1 MKTDGI
7 LFDLDGTLWDSVDE
21 IVSTWNQT
29 LKKTQSHR
37 TPITRAELETLMGL
51 QMDEIARKLFP
62 LESDQRQKYLMEQCI
77 QEENRFLYYHGA
89 KLYPNVRE
97 TLNQLKKN
105 YQLYIVSNC
114 QSGYIEAFLHAHSL
128 NHLFNDYLCFGDTER
143 SKGENINYIIHR
155 NSLKSPIYVGDT
167 QGDCDAAAFA
177 NISFIYAEYGF
188 GHVTQYDEKIRSFG
202 DLLRIFNK

>member
-1 MKTDGI
+1 MKADGI

-21 IVSTWNQT
+21 
-29 LKKTQSHR
+29 
-37 TPITRAELETLMGL
+37 
-51 QMDEIARKLFP
+51 MDEIARKLFP
-62 LESDQRQKYLMEQCI
+62 LESDQRQNYFMEQCI
-77 QEENRFLYYHGA
+77 QEENRFLYHHGA

-155 NSLKSPIYVGDT
+155 NSLKSPTYVGDT
-167 QGDCDAAAFA
+167 QGDCDAATFT
-177 NISFIYAEYGF
+177 NIPFIYAEYGF
-188 GHVTQYDEKIRSFG
+188 GQVTQYDEKIQSFR
-202 DLLRIFNK
+202 DLLSVFK